1 MANADASTATLLK
14 LKDRGIQI
22 RLDDFGTGYSSLS
35 YLQRLPV
42 DTLKIDR
49 SFVGRMGA
57 AGEKAEIIHSIVTLA
72 RSLGME
78 VMAEG
83 VETAYQLARLRELTC
98 DSAQGWFFSKPRP
111 AQEIRRLI
119 ASRPR
124 W

>member
-1 MANADASTATLLK
+1 MRTGTIIGLEALARWQHPQ
-14 LKDRGIQI
+14 RG
-22 RLDDFGTGYSSLS
+22 LV
-35 YLQRLPV
+35 RLPV
-42 DTLKIDR
+42 DTPKIDS

-57 AGEKAEIIHSIVTLA
+57 AGEKAEIIGSIVTLA

-111 AQEIRRLI
+111 PGDIQELI